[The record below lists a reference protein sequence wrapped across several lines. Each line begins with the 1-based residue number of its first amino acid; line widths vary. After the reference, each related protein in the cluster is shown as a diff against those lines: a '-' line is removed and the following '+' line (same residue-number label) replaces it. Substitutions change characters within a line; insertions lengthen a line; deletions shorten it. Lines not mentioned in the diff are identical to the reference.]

1 MNETLVEIIWIIWFD
16 TFNTLE
22 GDVMLKIYN
31 YNRKEPIDSS
41 ETLIKFRKL
50 KIINTSWLITPN

>member
-31 YNRKEPIDSS
+31 YKRKEHIDSS

-50 KIINTSWLITPN
+50 KIINTS